1 MDGQRIPTGIAGLDI
16 LLYGGYLKGRTY
28 LFTGGTGTGKTV
40 ACLQLLSRALSSGEK
55 AVYVTVDERPSEIL
69 DTAASFGW
77 DFQPHIQA
85 KTLVI
90 LDASPYFGGRGAGSG
105 EKGIDPQKIVADLGN
120 YSRRLD
126 ATLLFIDPI
135 TPLILPTDIM
145 SPALNPARSLM
156 QLIQSQLGTTN
167 FFTAHTPNDALQ
179 AGTGAIE
186 QFLASGV
193 LVLAT
198 AKIDGKIERI
208 MTIKKMRATAVEP
221 LDIPFMLAPDQGIVL
236 IDRPGGAGSLPQP
249 SAPPTFEYFELPKKQ
264 L

>member
-40 ACLQLLSRALSSGEK
+40 ACLQLLSSALSLGEK

-77 DFQPHIQA
+77 DFQSHIQA
-85 KTLVI
+85 KTLII
-90 LDASPYFGGRGAGSG
+90 LDASPYFGGRAAGGA

-120 YSRRLD
+120 YARRLD
-126 ATLLFIDPI
+126 ATLLIIDPI
-135 TPLILPTDIM
+135 TPLILPTDVT
-145 SPALNPARSLM
+145 SPALNPARSLI

-167 FFTAHTPNDALQ
+167 FFTAHTPNEALTS
-179 AGTGAIE
+179 TGAIE

-193 LVLAT
+193 LVFAT
-198 AKIDGKIERI
+198 TKINGKIERI
-208 MTIKKMRATAVEP
+208 MTIKKMRATALEP
-221 LDIPFMLAPDQGIVL
+221 VDIPFMLAPDQGIVL
-236 IDRPGGAGSLPQP
+236 IDRPNVAGSLAQP
-249 SAPPTFEYFELPKKQ
+249 ATLPMFEYFELPKKQ
-264 L
+264 P